1 MNQNKTMKKEI
12 KALRSP
18 FLRELFRENRFNLAM
33 TLVSAALMAAGQ
45 LVISWLIK
53 EIVDLISG
61 LSRYTIGTLLA
72 IAGGGLALMEGG
84 SLRKWD
90 ESDGLPSGYIQA
102 IYEKRL
108 RSRFIYF
115 IERYTTHRDLCLV
128 PSAYLHRAELK
139 RVHMISYSTHL
150 LITE

>member
-12 KALRSP
+12 KALRRP

-61 LSRYTIGTLLA
+61 INDRNLLLS
-72 IAGGGLALMEGG
+72 
-84 SLRKWD
+84 
-90 ESDGLPSGYIQA
+90 
-102 IYEKRL
+102 
-108 RSRFIYF
+108 
-115 IERYTTHRDLCLV
+115 LV
-128 PSAYLHRAELK
+128 T
-139 RVHMISYSTHL
+139 M
-150 LITE
+150 